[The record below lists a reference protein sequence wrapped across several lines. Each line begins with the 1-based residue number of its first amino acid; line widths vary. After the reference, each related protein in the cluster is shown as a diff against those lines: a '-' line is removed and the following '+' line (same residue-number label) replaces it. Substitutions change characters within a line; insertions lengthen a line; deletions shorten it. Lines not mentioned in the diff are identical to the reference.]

1 MKAFTEQPKHIRE
14 GVELP
19 AEELD
24 PFSSN
29 STSSS
34 ITNFVSPPSQPGP
47 SPAGGGVVVWVAQ
60 TPLIQPL
67 PPNPLGECKGIPR
80 PAVRPDLSR
89 VSWVSSQMD
98 LPIKPH

>member
-34 ITNFVSPPSQPGP
+34 ITNFAFPPSQPGP
-47 SPAGGGVVVWVAQ
+47 SPGGGGGGGCVGGPD
-60 TPLIQPL
+60 PLD
-67 PPNPLGECKGIPR
+67 
-80 PAVRPDLSR
+80 PATSTKS
-89 VSWVSSQMD
+89 SWGM
-98 LPIKPH
+98 